1 MCWRRTPSEILQ
13 VPAWRCRSTNI
24 ESAPA
29 ACLGLISGPTH
40 AVFVQVSTAPNSCP
54 IITRV
59 CEHISVHTAT
69 IATLWPA
76 FLHVG
81 GGFWAIFP
89 GFQAECCRF
98 DPGHPLSINLAKVSV
113 YDLPARPSASPTLN
127 PVRSCAPE
135 RKGLHDEQP
144 ISASVQETPT
154 QHLLPIQREPSCQN
168 QDPPVSA

>member
-1 MCWRRTPSEILQ
+1 MFSLIKASVEMSPNKKEKAVGAHDESQQFPIHDLMLNQQPAHRCAPDLQTLEIL
-13 VPAWRCRSTNI
+13 
-24 ESAPA
+24 
-29 ACLGLISGPTH
+29 LILN
-40 AVFVQVSTAPNSCP
+40 AVFELVGVF
-54 IITRV
+54 R
-59 CEHISVHTAT
+59 
-69 IATLWPA
+69 PA
-76 FLHVG
+76 
-81 GGFWAIFP
+81 
-89 GFQAECCRF
+89 FQAECCRF